1 MASKSKRVKVEDR
14 ISSLP
19 NAILCQIISYLPTLY
34 AVRTTILSP
43 KWKNLW
49 TSLPNLDF
57 DQRDFPEDWV
67 TSDRFRLFIDGVL
80 SFHDL
85 WGIDI
90 QKLSLVWDARGLS
103 GEDVTRW
110 ICTAVRCNVVELNL
124 IIFDKL
130 SRHGKIKM
138 PRSLFECKTLEVLT
152 VSSNCITYDPPPT
165 GCFPSLTVFHFRA
178 EKPDNNSMRKL
189 FSCCSVLEDLFISTS
204 LERHVSDVIISAPKL
219 KTLGIYLGFRD
230 ENFCEPG
237 YNFSIDTPKLEKFDL
252 RDPIFYSSY
261 DLDSAKS
268 LVEAEIEID
277 GPLDHDEEFLAEQST
292 ALLAGISSVRKLT
305 LSAHSLEV

>member
-1 MASKSKRVKVEDR
+1 MKYYWPEFIQRNITQAPMASKSKRVKVEDR

-34 AVRTTILSP
+34 AVRTTTLSP

-57 DQRDFPEDWV
+57 DQRDFPKDWV

-85 WGIDI
+85 SGIDI

-103 GEDVTRW
+103 GEDVTHW
-110 ICTAVRCNVVELNL
+110 ICTAVRCNVVELDL

-138 PRSLFECKTLEVLT
+138 PRSLFECKTLEVLGLFL
-152 VSSNCITYDPPPT
+152 VSRSFILGLRNLII
-165 GCFPSLTVFHFRA
+165 
-178 EKPDNNSMRKL
+178 
-189 FSCCSVLEDLFISTS
+189 VL
-204 LERHVSDVIISAPKL
+204 
-219 KTLGIYLGFRD
+219 
-230 ENFCEPG
+230 
-237 YNFSIDTPKLEKFDL
+237 
-252 RDPIFYSSY
+252 
-261 DLDSAKS
+261 
-268 LVEAEIEID
+268 
-277 GPLDHDEEFLAEQST
+277 
-292 ALLAGISSVRKLT
+292 
-305 LSAHSLEV
+305 